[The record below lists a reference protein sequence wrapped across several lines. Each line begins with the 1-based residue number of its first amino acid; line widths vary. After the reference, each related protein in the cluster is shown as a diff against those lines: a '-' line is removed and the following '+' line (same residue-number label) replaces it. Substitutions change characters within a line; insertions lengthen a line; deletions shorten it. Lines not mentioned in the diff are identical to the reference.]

1 MVQHHRTAY
10 SLRLAAGPTVTLL
23 ATLLLFSV
31 IAAAQMTPLVFSQT
45 PAQGVSRGRPGGAD
59 ASELDRARILSQA
72 GQEQAAEVLVRQYLS
87 AVPNSGQAHAL
98 LGLVKYREGHPDQS
112 LDEYSAAAKLSAM
125 SADDLRIVALD
136 YIDLR
141 DLPHAE
147 QWLKESIRRNGKDW
161 RTWRYLGG
169 VEYSEEHAADA
180 AAAFQQCLAL
190 DPENALAEDGLA
202 RSHEAMG
209 QSAAAE
215 AEYRKAVEL
224 DKAPD
229 QSELPFLHY
238 GAYLRKVG
246 RLPDAT
252 TELTKAI
259 SLSPQDWE
267 PHSELGQTKRDA
279 GDLQSAASEMEEA
292 IRLAPDRPRLRMILA
307 QIYKREGYPD
317 KAEAEIRIY
326 TQTVKKADSNREDL
340 DR

>member
-1 MVQHHRTAY
+1 
-10 SLRLAAGPTVTLL
+10 
-23 ATLLLFSV
+23 
-31 IAAAQMTPLVFSQT
+31 
-45 PAQGVSRGRPGGAD
+45 
-59 ASELDRARILSQA
+59 
-72 GQEQAAEVLVRQYLS
+72 
-87 AVPNSGQAHAL
+87 L

-112 LDEYSAAAKLSAM
+112 LDEYSAAAKLSAL